1 MGLFSSNYNR
11 PGPGVRKDEPVKKP
25 FFRFFEIFFRKLG
38 QLVQLNLIFCIPVIV
53 AAILM
58 YFLSMVTNLSFL
70 AFLPLILISPFVA
83 GLTIVTRNYAREE
96 HSFIFSD
103 FIDAVKNNW
112 AAFLLNGVVCYA
124 VYFIFNVAITY
135 YTAQLASNNIFFIPL
150 ALCIGISILFI
161 FSQFYI
167 PVMIVTFDLKLSL
180 IYKNAFIFSIIGLW
194 RNLLLTVLMAIILL
208 GLFVLMYLMPLTI
221 MIALLL
227 AAVILFSFCMFLI
240 NFTVYPLIY
249 KNMILPFQK
258 ENENTEVEN
267 TKENIDFKD

>member
-25 FFRFFEIFFRKLG
+25 FLHFFEIFFRKLG

-112 AAFLLNGVVCYA
+112 AAFLLNGIVCYA
-124 VYFIFNVAITY
+124 VYFIFNIAITY

-150 ALCIGISILFI
+150 ALCIGISVLFL

-194 RNLLLTVLMAIILL
+194 RNLLLTVLLAIILL

-221 MIALLL
+221 LIALLL

-258 ENENTEVEN
+258 ENENTETKN
-267 TKENIDFKD
+267 TKVNIDFKD

>member
-1 MGLFSSNYNR
+1 LGLFSSNYNR